1 MNQNLQSQKTAKPL
15 LVNFST
21 HRRVEE
27 MSLLM
32 KATKSGKWVKSGTVM
47 WSDFKNVNDD
57 FKMI

>member
-21 HRRVEE
+21 PRRVEE

-32 KATKSGKWVKSGTVM
+32 KATKSGKWARLFHLKIT
-47 WSDFKNVNDD
+47 
-57 FKMI
+57 